1 MAKRTTKK
9 TARQKGGVKRSNRA
23 NAASSLTPRLRQ
35 LRERIEDWQVDA
47 LLVSNSVDIRYLT
60 GFVGDDSWL
69 LVGKTGKPIIL
80 SDRRFEEQIQREAPQ
95 AKAIMRTKSLAE
107 TASQVVDKREWS
119 SLALQSDY
127 LTIAQRKQ
135 LAKHIGASR
144 LKDIDDGL
152 FDQRA
157 FKTEDEIKLIQKA
170 GRIQQKALRA
180 LLEQLKPGMSEF
192 EAAGLLEY
200 EMRRLGADGPSFPT
214 IMAADANAALPHA
227 IPGKSKLR
235 KGGIVLIDWGA
246 RYQGYCSDMTR
257 VFAFGSMKPKLRE
270 IYQVVLDAQLAAIE
284 AIRPGVE
291 MAEVDKLARDIIT
304 KAGYGKEFSH
314 SLGHGIGLDIHEQPR
329 LAASIKGALQ
339 PGQIV
344 TVEPG
349 IYLPGIGGVRIE
361 DDILVTDKGHRNLT
375 TDLPKSL
382 DSAIL

>member
-1 MAKRTTKK
+1 MAKRATNKPARKK
-9 TARQKGGVKRSNRA
+9 GVVKRSGQA
-23 NAASSLTPRLRQ
+23 KSASPHAPRLGQ
-35 LRERIEDWQVDA
+35 LRERMEDWQVDA
-47 LLVSNSVDIRYLT
+47 LLVSNSVDIRYLA

-69 LVGKTGKPIIL
+69 LVGKSGKPIIL

-95 AKAIMRTKSLAE
+95 AKEIMRTKSLAE
-107 TASQVVDKREWS
+107 TACQVVDKRGWS

-127 LTIAQRKQ
+127 LTITQRKQ

-144 LKDIDDGL
+144 LKDVDDGL

-157 FKTEDEIKLIQKA
+157 FKTDDEIKLIQKA
-170 GRIQQKALRA
+170 GKIQQQALRA

-257 VFAFGSMKPKLRE
+257 VFAFGNMKPKLRE

-291 MAEVDKLARDIIT
+291 MAEVDKIARDIIT

-339 PGQIV
+339 TGQIV